1 MRTTPP
7 SATPSVRSWSRPCT
21 MTDAPSA
28 ASISVMARPRPA
40 LDPVISARL
49 PVNPMSTERP
59 LSTAVD
65 QYRLYRR
72 RLGAVY
78 SLPWSLVSTDSPR
91 RRDAAATREA
101 ILESAI
107 RNFARAGYDG
117 VGVREIA
124 GDAGVTAMLVNRY
137 FGSKEQLFAEA
148 VEVSFAPAVFVSESP
163 QSLTRDAAA
172 VLVSRS
178 APDADELAPFL
189 IMLRSASNPRATEI
203 VRDAIERHVG
213 RRLSAQLPD
222 PGARLRSDVVLSVIS
237 GVLLMRRVVGAR
249 ALNRK
254 NAAEQLATLLEAVLD
269 AIVETPLN

>member
-1 MRTTPP
+1 
-7 SATPSVRSWSRPCT
+7 
-21 MTDAPSA
+21 
-28 ASISVMARPRPA
+28 
-40 LDPVISARL
+40 
-49 PVNPMSTERP
+49 
-59 LSTAVD
+59 
-65 QYRLYRR
+65 
-72 RLGAVY
+72 
-78 SLPWSLVSTDSPR
+78 
-91 RRDAAATREA
+91 
-101 ILESAI
+101 
-107 RNFARAGYDG
+107 
-117 VGVREIA
+117 
-124 GDAGVTAMLVNRY
+124 MLVNRY